1 MLRTVEERGIRF
13 VQLWFTDV
21 LGTPKGFNITSAEL
35 ENALDEG
42 MTFDGSAIDGFS
54 RVQEADVLA
63 RPDPTTFQLLPWH
76 HDDAQV
82 ARVFC
87 DIANLD
93 GTPFGGDPR
102 HALRRTLERARAA
115 GFTFFAS
122 PEVEFFYFADADPA
136 HGPVTLDSGS
146 YFDLTVADLTSDLRR
161 RSVLM
166 LEEMGIPVEHTQHED
181 ARSQHEIDLRYTDA
195 LTMADTVMT
204 TRMVIKEMARQ
215 EHVFASFMPKP
226 LAGVQGSGM
235 HTHISLWE
243 GERNAFVDENDQY
256 GLSEVARRFIAGLLH
271 HAREITAVTNQW
283 VNSYKRL
290 IGGYEAPVHVS
301 WARNNRSALVRVPV
315 VKMGKTESTRLEYRA
330 PDSACNPYLTFA
342 VILAAGSARPRR
354 GLPAAAGGRRQ
365 PVHPDTQ
372 GAGQEG
378 DRAAALEPARRR
390 GRNGGLRAPGRHA
403 RGPRLRVVHPQQARG
418 VGRLPG
424 SGDPVRAGSLP
435 ASPLT
440 PSGPMDPLLCFPS
453 DLPAEV
459 TLGLQSAGLGHQ
471 SVSGP
476 DDVAAPG
483 PDGRI
488 TGYSGALVV
497 AGDDMSAAV
506 AFCRHLRLREV
517 PMTPLLLAIG
527 TDQVGELLLR
537 DDLYDDFCVLP
548 ARPEEL
554 VARLQHLFWRT
565 GQSMRPDL
573 IEYGPLMLNLETYQ
587 AAVAGRVLDL
597 TYMEYELLRFLAG
610 HPAKVFTRE
619 TLLSRVWGY
628 EYYGGART
636 VDVHIRRLR
645 AKLGE
650 EHAHLIQ
657 TVRSVGYRFGQ
668 VAWHP
673 GVAQRNG
680 ASGPAPATGPA
691 PTTAPS
697 AQTTGT

>member
-1 MLRTVEERGIRF
+1 MQSQRDYVLRTVEERGIRF

-63 RPDPTTFQLLPWH
+63 RPDPKTFQLLPWH

-93 GTPFGGDPR
+93 GTPFEGDPR

-122 PEVEFFYFADADPA
+122 PEVEFFYFADADPER
-136 HGPVTLDSGS
+136 GPVTLDSGS
-146 YFDLTVADLTSDLRR
+146 YFDLSVADLTSDLRR

-215 EHVFASFMPKP
+215 EGVFASFMPKP

-243 GERNAFVDENDQY
+243 GERNAFVDENDEY

-342 VILAAGSARPRR
+342 VILAAGLRGLDR
-354 GLPAAAGGRRQ
+354 GLPAAARGRRQ
-365 PVHPDTQ
+365 PVHADAQ
-372 GAGQEG
+372 GAGEEG

-390 GRNGGLRAPGRHA
+390 QRDGGLRAAGRHA
-403 RGPRLRVVHPQQARG
+403 RRPRLRVVHPQQARG

-424 SGDPVRAGSLP
+424 PGDPVRAGPLP
-435 ASPLT
+435 AAPL
-440 PSGPMDPLLCFPS
+440 SRDGPMDPLLCFPA

-459 TLGLQSAGLGHQ
+459 TLALQNAGLG
-471 SVSGP
+471 P
-476 DDVAAPG
+476 P
-483 PDGRI
+483 
-488 TGYSGALVV
+488 
-497 AGDDMSAAV
+497 
-506 AFCRHLRLREV
+506 E
-517 PMTPLLLAIG
+517 
-527 TDQVGELLLR
+527 R
-537 DDLYDDFCVLP
+537 D
-548 ARPEEL
+548 
-554 VARLQHLFWRT
+554 
-565 GQSMRPDL
+565 
-573 IEYGPLMLNLETYQ
+573 
-587 AAVAGRVLDL
+587 
-597 TYMEYELLRFLAG
+597 
-610 HPAKVFTRE
+610 
-619 TLLSRVWGY
+619 
-628 EYYGGART
+628 GAR
-636 VDVHIRRLR
+636 RRGRTRTRR
-645 AKLGE
+645 A
-650 EHAHLIQ
+650 H
-657 TVRSVGYRFGQ
+657 RR
-668 VAWHP
+668 
-673 GVAQRNG
+673 
-680 ASGPAPATGPA
+680 ATRARWWSPV
-691 PTTAPS
+691 TT
-697 AQTTGT
+697 